1 MVAVLTGLPLL
12 LNERNDT
19 IHITGYTYLLFQE
32 DFVGLIRALILG
44 IIQGLTEFLPISSS
58 GHLVIFPAAVGWD
71 SPTLV
76 FDATVHLATLIA
88 VIIVFW
94 RDLGV
99 LISAWWKGLWHGHP
113 LENVHSR
120 ITWWILL
127 GTIPGVYA
135 GVYLESTFESFFTEP
150 RAVGGFLLA
159 TALLLVLADI
169 LGKRQRGFT
178 DITWWDGLLVGIGQ
192 AASIS
197 PGLSRSGTTIS
208 VGIFCGLSREA
219 AARFSFILAIP
230 IILGAGLRSLAE
242 LIRHGDVSAEAPAL
256 VVGFIAAAISG
267 YLAIRFLL
275 AYLRKRRL
283 YPFAIYCVLVG
294 ILTITFL

>member
-1 MVAVLTGLPLL
+1 
-12 LNERNDT
+12 
-19 IHITGYTYLLFQE
+19 
-32 DFVGLIRALILG
+32 VGLIRALILG
-44 IIQGLTEFLPISSS
+44 IVQGLTEFLPISSS
-58 GHLVIFPAAVGWD
+58 GHLVLLPAALGWD

-88 VIIVFW
+88 VIVIFW
-94 RDLGV
+94 HDVLV
-99 LISAWWKGLWHGHP
+99 LIVAWWKGLWSRQ
-113 LENVHSR
+113 LLKTVESR
-120 ITWWILL
+120 IAWWLFV
-127 GTIPGVYA
+127 GTIPGILA
-135 GVYLESTFESFFTEP
+135 GVFLESTFVSFFSEP

-169 LGKRQRGFT
+169 LGRRQRRFT
-178 DITWWDGLLVGIGQ
+178 DITWWDGLLIGIGQ

-208 VGIFCGLSREA
+208 VGVYCGLSRAA

-230 IILGAGLRSLAE
+230 IILGAGLTNLVE
-242 LIRHGDVSAEAPAL
+242 LFKHGDISAEAPAL
-256 VVGFIAAAISG
+256 AMGFFAAAISG
-267 YLAIRFLL
+267 YAAIRFLL

-294 ILTITFL
+294 ILAITFL